1 MIKLILY
8 VTFAVNSLGLI
19 FSVYSIWM
27 GDELF
32 IWVAIGLFFTL
43 VINYEFLNIINNVE
57 FLMREN
63 KKLQKQ
69 LKKLNDHLNNVLEI
83 K

>member
-8 VTFAVNSLGLI
+8 LTFAVNSLGLI

>member
-8 VTFAVNSLGLI
+8 LTFAVNSLGLI

-43 VINYEFLNIINNVE
+43 VINYEFLSIINNVE